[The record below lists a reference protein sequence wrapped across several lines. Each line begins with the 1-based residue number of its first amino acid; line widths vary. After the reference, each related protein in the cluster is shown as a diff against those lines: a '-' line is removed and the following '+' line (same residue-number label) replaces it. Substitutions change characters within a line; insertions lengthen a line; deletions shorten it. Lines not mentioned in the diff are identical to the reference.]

1 MSNLIKSLRVFSAVK
16 QSAGYMGAMQR
27 RLESTKPPFP
37 APAADSL
44 KQPLQK
50 AQEDPLAD
58 PKESCNFR
66 FV

>member
-1 MSNLIKSLRVFSAVK
+1 
-16 QSAGYMGAMQR
+16 
-27 RLESTKPPFP
+27 
-37 APAADSL
+37 L